1 MHEYVMLVL
10 WDTFATDILST
21 VRHSWG
27 KVYKVMNIKDAIWS
41 VGINVCIKL
50 DNDWTQK

>member
-10 WDTFATDILST
+10 WDTFATDLMCT

-27 KVYKVMNIKDAIWS
+27 KVYKVMNIKDVFWS
-41 VGINVCIKL
+41 VIYNEHVHRVR
-50 DNDWTQK
+50 Q